1 MRAAHV
7 RYSFPTGHGRPAE
20 DETVVV
26 CLGVAGKEVGL
37 PLVQASPW
45 YSWTGD
51 SGAPQ
56 PVASE
61 PALAAEHDL

>member
-1 MRAAHV
+1 M
-7 RYSFPTGHGRPAE
+7 
-20 DETVVV
+20 VV
-26 CLGVAGKEVGL
+26 CLGVTGKEVGL
-37 PLVQASPW
+37 SLVQASPW

-51 SGAPQ
+51 PRAPQ